1 MQTAIIKGI
10 KNENDNQIKV
20 LDDIYATAAAHRKRP
35 RPADSKQ
42 NNLNKKMEIIMPS
55 ILIVD
60 DQPYMQH
67 LLNVELTDDDNT
79 VIHAKDVEEARVY
92 LDNLRIDLVILDLY
106 INGFQGWDLLNEVK
120 REYPDLPVLIVT
132 AYDNLMNDPRA
143 MQADG
148 YLIKNF
154 DNINHIGQ
162 KVHDLLH

>member
-1 MQTAIIKGI
+1 
-10 KNENDNQIKV
+10 
-20 LDDIYATAAAHRKRP
+20 
-35 RPADSKQ
+35 
-42 NNLNKKMEIIMPS
+42 MPS

-60 DQPYMQH
+60 DQPYMQ
-67 LLNVELTDDDNT
+67 LLFDVELTSDDYT
-79 VIHAKDVEEARVY
+79 VIHAGDVEEARVY
-92 LDNLRIDLVILDLY
+92 LNNFRIDLVILDLY

-120 REYPDLPVLIVT
+120 REYPGLPVLIVT

-162 KVHDLLH
+162 KVQDLLH

>member
-1 MQTAIIKGI
+1 M
-10 KNENDNQIKV
+10 
-20 LDDIYATAAAHRKRP
+20 
-35 RPADSKQ
+35 PA
-42 NNLNKKMEIIMPS
+42 

-67 LLNVELTDDDNT
+67 LFAVELMDDNYT
-79 VIHAKDVEEARVY
+79 IIHAEDLEEARVY
-92 LDNLRIDLVILDLY
+92 LDNFLVDLVILDLY

-120 REYPDLPVLIVT
+120 QKHPDLPVLIVT